1 MRNSLGKLCVILAT
15 ILILFSVGFF
25 TVSLILRDNN
35 YIEEKYRELEV
46 SETMGIATPD
56 LSAATTALLDYMR
69 GERVNIRFAAR
80 VNGVQTDDIFSQ
92 EKEVVHMAEVQVL
105 WFTLSAIARYGL
117 LAAVILLILGF
128 VLIERGSRRIL
139 FARGIVWGSGIFGGL
154 LALMGVWAVLNFSSF
169 WTVFHFILFPASL
182 FQYLAAGATPEAMNE
197 LNWVLSSDSI
207 MVNML
212 MPIFPALV
220 LRCAVFIAAEI
231 AAVLLFG
238 LLLRYAGRKKL
249 TPAVADI
256 VTVDRDVNEPVP
268 IDGPDLILAHRL
280 RNAPVS
286 KREEIKREA
295 EAEADR
301 TEPAPEAEAP
311 SPDGIDSEIRI
322 ADRTEAPEE
331 VSAAPEERP
340 DEQNAPAE
348 DADETNAP
356 DAVSEDTD
364 EANAPAP
371 AIEEPD
377 EEPKEG
383 DEHAI

>member
-15 ILILFSVGFF
+15 ILILFSVGFY
-25 TVSLILRDNN
+25 TVSLILRDSD
-35 YIEEKYRELEV
+35 YIESKYRSLEV
-46 SETMGIATPD
+46 DKTMGMSTPD
-56 LSAATTALLDYMR
+56 LSAATTALFDYMR

-80 VNGVQTDDIFSQ
+80 VNDVQTDDVFSQ

-117 LAAVILLILGF
+117 LAAVVLLILGF
-128 VLIERGSRRIL
+128 VLIERSGRRIL

-154 LALMGVWAVLNFSSF
+154 LALAGVWAVLNFNSF

-182 FQYLAAGATPEAMNE
+182 FQYLAAGATPEAMSE
-197 LNWVLSSDSI
+197 LNWVLNSDSI

-212 MPIFPALV
+212 TPLFPSLV
-220 LRCAVFIAAEI
+220 LRCAVFIAIEI

-238 LLLRYAGRKKL
+238 LLLRYAGCKKL

-256 VTVDRDVNEPVP
+256 VTVERDVNEPIP
-268 IDGPDLILAHRL
+268 IDGPDLVLAHRL

-295 EAEADR
+295 EAEKTAP
-301 TEPAPEAEAP
+301 EPADAP
-311 SPDGIDSEIRI
+311 SSDGIESEIRI

-356 DAVSEDTD
+356 
-364 EANAPAP
+364 AP